1 MKRITTIF
9 MFLML
14 VFMGAGADVNA
25 PTNYVSS
32 IQTGVNYLWCLDDGN
47 HPRYIHADGTK
58 TASDGHL
65 TGAAI
70 FQFEDAGDNYYYIK
84 EVGSGKYMYTDY
96 ADDVTQITAAGTPWA
111 YTSNNVLA
119 AGTKEDADKFKWQV
133 SEGSLT
139 NGFFISSK
147 VNVNA
152 VLAATSQG
160 NTGVYFYQ
168 YTTSNGGNAKYPFAN
183 SKFIKVATS
192 LSEVSN
198 DKCYNICNYQAWWAV
213 GSGATEVNSTYANDK
228 GLNLAVST
236 SDTKQQFAFIK
247 YIDKYYLYSVGEGKF
262 AYKNGTKLSLAD
274 GFNNNVT
281 SNGAVTFVTSTS
293 SSYKSSAPVIVTV
306 ASKNFGVSKNFS
318 PTVLGY
324 DDASDNGNAS
334 AVCEAGSFTPT
345 TALAQIESSF
355 LFEPSTDLA
364 PKYYAWRTAVD
375 NKPSYIHIESGN
387 PKNQNNHNI
396 TVTDPI
402 DATYAWY
409 FIGDPENG
417 YAIKNKSTGTYLGGR
432 TSSGGYMSME
442 ASNNC
447 KFYPINEVTATP
459 TWNTWYDKEHNYY
472 IDRADGSPYAHTS
485 GNKNDYI
492 RLYNVKFS
500 LSDAAAGLVVG
511 STTISDFTAYYLI
524 TSSASLSCAESS
536 YTITAY
542 DGYSTL
548 AEALTNDDDGT
559 INVTVKE
566 GLPISYKLLWQ
577 GNELTSATAVK
588 YQEPGESVI
597 AAATVFGAAPAYCTY
612 TDVSISTIGAETT
625 EVTYTLSWDGPF
637 DFSTDYAHAKWYY
650 LGINRSTADDPE
662 YCVYSAS
669 TPYQLVS
676 LEDAQSAGY
685 NGIWAFVGNPYD
697 GVRIV
702 NHGSGEGYYLN
713 LSTYPSMVNA
723 TYPTYSL
730 LRIKAHTN
738 GAGFTLDNDDCYLCN
753 YNNYNTTDVGLRF
766 FDAAYAAYHQT
777 CITVSAVPYK
787 TLELLDLEAYANSHA
802 LGQYFGVDETAYNTM
817 VESVNAQETVT
828 ESDYNT
834 FSSMMSGYMNPRLPE
849 SGYYRIKSSGS
860 RGRTSYITYGKLND
874 EKGFGLVTTSN
885 DKNGDYGTVIKL
897 TRVGNGKNYQIS
909 VQGLNVQVHSGDNT
923 LFTATESG
931 PLSFAFN
938 HISLSGKCS
947 INDGSTTHGYLHE
960 ANWYNSTTGLNGVV
974 GWDEG
979 DGSNASTWSL
989 EDVSTISVTMNDGG
1003 DDHTYATLYLPFG
1016 VTIDS
1021 GSDVDAY
1028 IMTIVGEVA
1037 SGTNIGKDIPANTGV
1052 ILKGTDASV
1061 TLTINDDATAT
1072 TTNNDLEGTCVVK
1085 DARENVEGVYD
1096 LVLGKGTTSN
1106 TLGFYLA
1113 PEGAKLAANKA
1124 YLPYR
1129 PAAVGARVN
1138 GFAIQWDDETTGI
1151 RSIDNG
1157 KQSVKNGAIYD
1168 LQGRKVANPSRG
1180 MYIVNGRKVVVK

>member
-14 VFMGAGADVNA
+14 VCMGAGALTPVTSITSGKAYYFYNSRFGQYINTSLQTDACLFNGIKFTLTESDGNYNIYSADKGGYLTWGTLSDGIA
-25 PTNYVSS
+25 PTISAETSENTLWTIDVQSGTIMNIYPKGQTNKELISQSTNAGKDIVLYGWDNQGGQWYIYEADDFEEEYAHADLNRAVSAITS
-32 IQTGVNYLWCLDDGN
+32 GNQYRIFTEFGNSNTKYYLKDDG
-47 HPRYIHADGTK
+47 TL
-58 TASDGHL
+58 TASEVEACYFTFTATTGTYYAPAGKAWRITSTPGKYFTNGSQSDGVAVFRGSINTT
-65 TGAAI
+65 TG
-70 FQFEDAGDNYYYIK
+70 QNRDTFEGQVLFLNA
-84 EVGSGKYMYTDY
+84 SGKYAIRSTNNRNNSGY
-96 ADDVTQITAAGTPWA
+96 ADNSYWMVDDTNDDGVPEAGYCTTLEEKHYDWQLEAPSGYITYNLYYNGEKLATNDDVP
-111 YTSNNVLA
+111 
-119 AGTKEDADKFKWQV
+119 K
-133 SEGSLT
+133 
-139 NGFFISSK
+139 
-147 VNVNA
+147 
-152 VLAATSQG
+152 
-160 NTGVYFYQ
+160 
-168 YTTSNGGNAKYPFAN
+168 
-183 SKFIKVATS
+183 
-192 LSEVSN
+192 
-198 DKCYNICNYQAWWAV
+198 
-213 GSGATEVNSTYANDK
+213 
-228 GLNLAVST
+228 
-236 SDTKQQFAFIK
+236 
-247 YIDKYYLYSVGEGKF
+247 
-262 AYKNGTKLSLAD
+262 
-274 GFNNNVT
+274 
-281 SNGAVTFVTSTS
+281 
-293 SSYKSSAPVIVTV
+293 
-306 ASKNFGVSKNFS
+306 
-318 PTVLGY
+318 VLG
-324 DDASDNGNAS
+324 
-334 AVCEAGSFTPT
+334 
-345 TALAQIESSF
+345 
-355 LFEPSTDLA
+355 
-364 PKYYAWRTAVD
+364 
-375 NKPSYIHIESGN
+375 
-387 PKNQNNHNI
+387 
-396 TVTDPI
+396 
-402 DATYAWY
+402 
-409 FIGDPENG
+409 
-417 YAIKNKSTGTYLGGR
+417 
-432 TSSGGYMSME
+432 
-442 ASNNC
+442 
-447 KFYPINEVTATP
+447 
-459 TWNTWYDKEHNYY
+459 
-472 IDRADGSPYAHTS
+472 
-485 GNKNDYI
+485 
-492 RLYNVKFS
+492 
-500 LSDAAAGLVVG
+500 AA
-511 STTISDFTAYYLI
+511 
-524 TSSASLSCAESS
+524 SASLPYGWNCAYCNLSYSPSTIEASTKSVDVTLTWDGPFEISSGFDGATWYYVYFNRANGKKYWQMDPNTTPYPDKTSKPSVSEALWAFTGNPYDGIKVMNARAGDGKYLKKTGSSSGNAITMQEGGDTWVIGTGDGGFTLKEDGTYVFIHDYSTQLAVWNNTAAATDKGSAIVVEDAAPVKVTYKLTYNGNVISS
-536 YTITAY
+536 YTKDLY
-542 DGYSTL
+542 
-548 AEALTNDDDGT
+548 
-559 INVTVKE
+559 
-566 GLPISYKLLWQ
+566 
-577 GNELTSATAVK
+577 ELVGATA
-588 YQEPGESVI
+588 
-597 AAATVFGAAPAYCTY
+597 AAPYDWELPAYCSFGSCTPA
-612 TDVSISTIGAETT
+612 TITAETT
-625 EVTYTLSWDGPF
+625 EVTIPLNWNGPF

-650 LGINRSTADDPE
+650 LGINRSTADNPE

-713 LSTYPSMVNA
+713 LSNYPSMVNA

-738 GAGFTLDNDDCYLCN
+738 GAGFTLDNDDYYLCN
-753 YNNYNTTDVGLRF
+753 YNTGDGGLRIF
-766 FDAAYAAYHQT
+766 AAASAAYHQT

-802 LGQYFGVDETAYNTM
+802 LGQYFGVDETAYNNT
-817 VESVNAQETVT
+817 VVAVNAQETVT

-860 RGRTSYITYGKLND
+860 RGRTSYITYGKLSD
-874 EKGFGLVTTSN
+874 EKGIGLLTTAN

-897 TRVGNGKNYQIS
+897 TRVGSSKNYKIS

-923 LFTATESG
+923 LFTATESAA
-931 PLSFAFN
+931 PSFAFN

-1028 IMTIVGEVA
+1028 IMTIDGDVA
-1037 SGTNIGKDIPANTGV
+1037 IGTNIGKDIPANTGV

-1072 TTNNDLEGTCVVK
+1072 TTENDLEGTCVVK
-1085 DARENVEGVYD
+1085 DAREGDEGVYD

-1113 PEGAKLAANKA
+1113 PEGRKLAANKA

-1129 PAAVGARVN
+1129 PAAAGARVN

-1180 MYIVNGRKVVVK
+1180 MYIINGRVVVVK